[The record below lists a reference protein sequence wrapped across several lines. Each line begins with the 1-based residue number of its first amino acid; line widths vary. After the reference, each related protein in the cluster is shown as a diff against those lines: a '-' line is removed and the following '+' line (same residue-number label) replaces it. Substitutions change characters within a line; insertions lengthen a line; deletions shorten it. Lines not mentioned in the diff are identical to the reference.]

1 VDGIRTRSIKI
12 TNKKNKT
19 MATTASLTLV
29 STDIAGDPVNVT
41 KQATLTKAGSL
52 NDLDQSTGLSRVHL
66 RSATSKVLLAANA
79 EGNNLAA
86 KVYII
91 NKSTDPTLYI
101 SVKINAQS
109 IGKLYGGD
117 FMFIPWS
124 QTDTSAKISVA
135 ATSWTSSTGDMP
147 VEYALFHEDT
157 DFLTNA

>member
-1 VDGIRTRSIKI
+1 
-12 TNKKNKT
+12 
-19 MATTASLTLV
+19 MATQAQLILTSDV
-29 STDIAGDPVNVT
+29 SGDPTNVDT
-41 KQATLTKAGSL
+41 GLITLTKAGGT
-52 NDLDQSTGLSRVHL
+52 NDLDQTTGLGRVHL
-66 RSATSKVLLAANA
+66 RSTTQKTLLTGNA

-91 NKSTDPTLYI
+91 NKSDDASLYLTV
-101 SVKINAQS
+101 SINAQT

-124 QTDTSAKISVA
+124 QTDTDASIKVA
-135 ATSWTSSTGDMP
+135 ATNWTSSTGDIP

>member
-1 VDGIRTRSIKI
+1 
-12 TNKKNKT
+12 
-19 MATTASLTLV
+19 MATTATLTLA
-29 STDIAGDPVNVT
+29 SSDIAGDPVSVSKT
-41 KQATLTKAGSL
+41 ATLTKAGSL

-66 RSATSKVLLAANA
+66 RSTTNKVLLAANA
-79 EGNNLAA
+79 EGDNLAA

-91 NKSTDPTLYI
+91 NKSTDASLYVTI
-101 SVKINAQS
+101 TINAQT

-124 QTDTSAKISVA
+124 QTDTSASIEVA
-135 ATSWTSSTGDMP
+135 ATNWTSSTGDIP

>member
-1 VDGIRTRSIKI
+1 
-12 TNKKNKT
+12 
-19 MATTASLTLV
+19 MATTATLTIA
-29 STDIAGDPVNVT
+29 SSDIAGDPVSVSKT
-41 KQATLTKAGSL
+41 STLSKAGSL

-66 RSATSKVLLAANA
+66 RSATNKVLLAANA

-91 NKSTDPTLYI
+91 NKSTDASLYLT
-101 SVKINAQS
+101 VTINAQT

-117 FMFIPWS
+117 FMFIPWT
-124 QTDTSAKISVA
+124 QTDTSANIEVA
-135 ATSWTSSTGDMP
+135 ATNWTASTGDIP